1 MMRHRGE
8 AGDRPLS
15 FRRALTSVDF
25 TLLVIGAVIGADI
38 YIVSGY
44 GAALLGPAQLVARA
58 AAGAL
63 AALIALAFVQCAAI
77 CPQVGGSYAY
87 AHAAFGPLAGFL
99 TGWALYLGEFI
110 ALPVFPLTFA
120 AYVQAIIPGLSR
132 SERVLIE
139 LALIVAVTG
148 SNLRGVRTGGST
160 NDVLTLA
167 KLLPL
172 MLLIVAGL
180 IFAATHTSLAAGNLH
195 PFAPLGWRGFGSAV
209 ILIFW
214 AYAGFELAVLPAG
227 EVEAPNRTLPFGL
240 LVGMGIATLF
250 YLLTSLAVVVV
261 LPWQTAANSTRPL
274 ADAFS
279 ALLASLGM
287 SKSIGEW
294 IMVVG
299 AAISIAGAY
308 EVFTLGLA
316 RLSYAVAADGL
327 FPPAFARLQRRTG
340 IPYVGLLFQAAAGF
354 IMALFLNVQNLIAI
368 AMFFLGLC
376 YLATA
381 LAALRLAAR
390 NPNQRLHVPGLRA
403 VFLLAAASGLYLSSQ
418 VPYRLL
424 LAGALAMIAG
434 FAAYIARRAAWQ
446 LSAALAP
453 GEALGEQAVERW
465 LRHREAWLLHF
476 LRRPPRRA
484 DSTAAK

>member
-1 MMRHRGE
+1 MRHRGR
-8 AGDRPLS
+8 AGERSLS
-15 FRRALTSVDF
+15 FQRALTSVDF

-44 GAALLGPAQLVARA
+44 GAALLGPAQLVAWA
-58 AAGAL
+58 AAGLL

-87 AHAAFGPLAGFL
+87 AHAAYGPLAGFL

-120 AYVQAIIPGLSR
+120 AYVQAIIPGLPK

-148 SNLRGVRTGGST
+148 SNLRGVRTGGRT
-160 NDVLTLA
+160 NDALTLA

-172 MLLIVAGL
+172 TLLIVAGL
-180 IFAATHTSLAAGNLH
+180 AFAARHASLAAGNLH
-195 PFAPLGWRGFGSAV
+195 PFAPLGWSGFGSAV

-214 AYAGFELAVLPAG
+214 AYAGFELAVLPAA
-227 EVEAPNRTLPFGL
+227 EVKAPNRTLPLGL

-250 YLLTSLAVVVV
+250 YLLTSLAVVVA
-261 LPWQTAANSTRPL
+261 LPWQTAASSARPL
-274 ADAFS
+274 ADAFGV
-279 ALLASLGM
+279 LLASLGM
-287 SKSIGEW
+287 SESIGQW
-294 IMVVG
+294 IMVIG

-316 RLSYAVAADGL
+316 RLSYAMAADGL

-340 IPYVGLLFQAAAGF
+340 IPYVGLLFQAATGF
-354 IMALFLNVQNLIAI
+354 VMALFLNVQNLIAI
-368 AMFFLGLC
+368 AIFFLGLC

-381 LAALRLAAR
+381 LAAFRLAAR
-390 NPNQRLHVPGLRA
+390 NPNQRLRVPGLRA
-403 VFLLAAASGLYLSSQ
+403 LFLFAAAAGLYLSSQ

-424 LAGALAMIAG
+424 LAGAVAMVAG
-434 FAAYIARRAAWQ
+434 FVAYLVRRATWQ
-446 LSAALAP
+446 LSSAP
-453 GEALGEQAVERW
+453 APAEAHGAIAVERW

-476 LRRPPRRA
+476 VRRSPRRA